1 MFGYVKP
8 DFPELKMKENELYK
22 AIYCGLCK
30 TMGKCT
36 GCASQL
42 TLSYDFTFLAM
53 IRMVSEDIK
62 GEIKMRNCVIHPL
75 KKRPMLRMNSS
86 LEYCAK
92 TSVILTKLKLKDN
105 INDSKGLSR
114 LKAKTA
120 GLVSIFFK
128 KIEENLQSLEKKVSE
143 CIDNL
148 TLLEKE
154 NSDSIDQTASTF
166 GILLGIL
173 SSYGQTEEN
182 SRILY
187 EIGYHLGKWI
197 YVIDAIDDMED
208 DIKNKSFN
216 VIVNNY
222 GEKLNDIHRDALYC
236 ALMLELDSMSK
247 SIELLDFTNHTDLE
261 GIIKNVIYSGMVK
274 TSRKILKLDDCDERC
289 KSNQTNNTL

>member
-42 TLSYDFTFLAM
+42 TLNYDFAFLAM
-53 IRMVSEDIK
+53 IRMVSDDIK
-62 GEIKMRNCVIHPL
+62 GEIKLRKCAVHPF
-75 KKRPMLRMNSS
+75 KKRPMLQMNKS

-105 INDSKGLSR
+105 VNDSKGLAK
-114 LKAKTA
+114 LKAKTV
-120 GLVSIFFK
+120 GLVSLFFK
-128 KIEENLQSLEKKVSE
+128 KTEEDLKPLEEKVAECINNLTVLEK
-143 CIDNL
+143 D
-148 TLLEKE
+148 
-154 NSDSIDQTASTF
+154 NSDSIDQTADTF
-166 GILLGIL
+166 GVLLGTL
-173 SSYGQTEEN
+173 SSFGQNEEN
-182 SRILY
+182 SRLLY

-208 DIKNKSFN
+208 DIKHKSFN

-222 GEKLNDIHRDALYC
+222 GETLKDEHKDALYC

-247 SIELLDFTNHTDLE
+247 CIELLDFSKHSDLE

-274 TSRKILKLDDCDERC
+274 TTRKILKLDVYPY
-289 KSNQTNNTL
+289 

>member
-1 MFGYVKP
+1 MCGYVKP

-42 TLSYDFTFLAM
+42 TLNYDFAFLAM
-53 IRMVSEDIK
+53 IRMVSDDVK
-62 GEIKMRNCVIHPL
+62 GEIKMRKCGIHPI
-75 KKRPMLRMNSS
+75 KKRPMLQMNNS

-105 INDSKGLSR
+105 INDSKGLAK
-114 LKAKTA
+114 LKAKTVN
-120 GLVSIFFK
+120 LVSIFFK
-128 KIEENLQSLEKKVSE
+128 RTDEELKSLEEKMGE

-148 TLLEKE
+148 LVLEKE
-154 NSDSIDQTASTF
+154 NSDSIDRTADTF
-166 GILLGIL
+166 GTLLGTL
-173 SSYGQTEEN
+173 TSFGNEDDK

-197 YVIDAIDDMED
+197 YVIDAIDDMEQD
-208 DIKNKSFN
+208 LKKKSFN
-216 VIVNNY
+216 VIINSY
-222 GEKLNDIHRDALYC
+222 GETLNYEQRDALFC

-247 SIELLDFTNHTDLE
+247 CIQLLDFSKHRDLE
-261 GIIKNVIYSGMVK
+261 GIIKNIIYSGMVK
-274 TSRKILKLDDCDERC
+274 TSRKILKLDDCEENE
-289 KSNQTNNTL
+289 KPSE